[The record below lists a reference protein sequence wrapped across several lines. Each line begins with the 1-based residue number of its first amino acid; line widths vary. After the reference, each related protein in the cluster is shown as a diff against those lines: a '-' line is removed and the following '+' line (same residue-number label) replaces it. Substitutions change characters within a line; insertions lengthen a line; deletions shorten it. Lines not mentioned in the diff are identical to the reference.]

1 MALLGA
7 ANIKGVSAL
16 GLPKISNLVGGI
28 FIPAFSASLLWSTS
42 ANRVTPLDCRMPLRF
57 STVCSKEC
65 LLGLSMIPLIADG
78 AMVVLQASTPYPT
91 LPV

>member
-28 FIPAFSASLLWSTS
+28 FIPGLLCFSAVVDQREQGRSPGLQNALEVFNRLLEGVF
-42 ANRVTPLDCRMPLRF
+42 ARF
-57 STVCSKEC
+57 VDDSFNC
-65 LLGLSMIPLIADG
+65 
-78 AMVVLQASTPYPT
+78 
-91 LPV
+91 